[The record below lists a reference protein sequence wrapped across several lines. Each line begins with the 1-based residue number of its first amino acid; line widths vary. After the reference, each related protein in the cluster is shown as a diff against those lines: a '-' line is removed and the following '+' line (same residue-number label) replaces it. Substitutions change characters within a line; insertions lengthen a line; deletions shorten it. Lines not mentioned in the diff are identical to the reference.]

1 MHQEAL
7 AFVGKA
13 IAPINTTGMRVLD
26 IGSFYV
32 NGSPRALFA
41 AAETYV
47 GIDSRSGPCV
57 DVVSS
62 AKDYETDTPFD
73 VVVSCETLEHAE
85 PSEVID
91 CAWRVPT
98 NLCISTLR
106 TFRRVADPSTGSTQV
121 EVWRSRAGVWTC
133 IGNATMTIP
142 FGTDLAQATITPGGP
157 TPVEYRTLYKDD
169 IVVALLVSSE
179 PAARDLT
186 VTIEFR

>member
-91 CAWRVPT
+91 CAWRA
-98 NLCISTLR
+98 LK
-106 TFRRVADPSTGSTQV
+106 
-121 EVWRSRAGVWTC
+121 
-133 IGNATMTIP
+133 
-142 FGTDLAQATITPGGP
+142 PGGLLILTAAGP
-157 TPVEYRTLYKDD
+157 EREPHGVDGAAVGNESYTAIDKRVLGKLLTGWEDVVIEYGASHGKAKGDTYATARKPKSAKAIKAAEATKDAD
-169 IVVALLVSSE
+169 SDAE
-179 PAARDLT
+179 
-186 VTIEFR
+186 